1 MTALDPADVFRAE
14 AAELLACLE
23 TTLLDL
29 GDRPEDR
36 ALIDTAFRALHT
48 IKGSGAMFGF
58 EQVAAFT
65 HDFETAFDRVRRGEV
80 PVGHDL
86 VNVSLSA
93 KDYIRG
99 LIEEPEASAPIIG
112 EAILAEL
119 EQLLG
124 TTGRPAAAP
133 LAPHPEPVA
142 DPIPMVEGG
151 WQIGIAF
158 APDVLRNGTNPLAL
172 LDELRDLGACTIVP
186 RLDALPELPGLD
198 PESLAIGWDVTLR
211 AAVTREAI
219 EDVFLFVRDEMTLT
233 LVPISPAQPDAA
245 PEPGEAAP
253 GPFAPPTVTAPAA
266 GLAAIASVEAPPV
279 APPAIAPAAPTAER
293 SPARRAEERPASS
306 VRVEAERLDE
316 LMDRVG
322 ELVIAQ
328 ARLSQLAGLSA
339 DPGLKGI
346 AEEIERLSARLR
358 DTTMSIRMVA
368 IGALFGRFRRLI
380 HDLSRDLGKP
390 VEFVTGGEDTELDKT
405 VIERLA
411 DPLVH
416 LIRNAIDH
424 GIEAPGRRAAAAKAA
439 TGRITLTAEHVGAQV
454 LVSVRDDGAGL
465 DAARIRAK
473 AEEKGLCAPGA
484 VLTDQQ
490 VYQFLF
496 APGFST
502 AQEISA
508 LSGRGVGMDVVK
520 KTIESLRGTID
531 IATEPGGGT
540 TVALR
545 LPLTLAIIEGL
556 LIRVGEGRYVIPLAA
571 VEECVE
577 LPAGERGGRGRDFLN
592 IRGALVPFLRLRSL
606 FGAAG
611 EPELHQ
617 KVIIVAAGEARVG
630 LVADQIIGN
639 HQTVIKSLSKLHAD
653 VATFS
658 GATILGDGT
667 AALII
672 DVGRLVSGGG
682 AEGARVYQEVA

>member
-1 MTALDPADVFRAE
+1 MTALDPAEIFRTE

-23 TTLLDL
+23 ATLLDL

-36 ALIDTAFRALHT
+36 ALVDTAFRALHT

-80 PVGHDL
+80 PVGRDL

-99 LIEEPEASAPIIG
+99 LIEEPEATAPIIG

-124 TTGRPAAAP
+124 TAATAAADGVPAASAP
-133 LAPHPEPVA
+133 PAVA
-142 DPIPMVEGG
+142 AAAVQPAGDG
-151 WQIGIAF
+151 WRIGIAF

-172 LDELRDLGACTIVP
+172 LDELRDLGPCTVVP

-198 PESLAIGWDVTLR
+198 PESLVLGWDVTLR
-211 AAVTREAI
+211 GPATRAAI
-219 EDVFLFVRDEMTLT
+219 EDVFLFVRDEMVLT
-233 LVPISPAQPDAA
+233 LEPAGLALPDAA
-245 PEPGEAAP
+245 PPEPAEVLAPAPVAAAP
-253 GPFAPPTVTAPAA
+253 VPPA
-266 GLAAIASVEAPPV
+266 APPV
-279 APPAIAPAAPTAER
+279 TPSAAPVAAGSDAR
-293 SPARRAEERPASS
+293 AAAAARRAEERPASS

-490 VYQFLF
+490 IYQFLF

-502 AQEISA
+502 AATISA

-672 DVGRLVSGGG
+672 DVGRLVGGG
-682 AEGARVYQEVA
+682 GGESARAYQEVA

>member
-245 PEPGEAAP
+245 PEPVEAAP

-682 AEGARVYQEVA
+682 AEGARAYQEVA